1 MDAYLVAN
9 STREVADGKVESLG
23 EMMGSLK
30 TFFLISGVAT
40 IISFV
45 FSIIWL
51 MVMGIAM
58 IGGMMGEVGGFY

>member
-1 MDAYLVAN
+1 
-9 STREVADGKVESLG
+9 
-23 EMMGSLK
+23 MGSLK